1 MVPLASLA
9 QGLIASD
16 LTTASIGD
24 GERIQV
30 LKVKK
35 GQAVNEIV
43 VIEVGKRERETR
55 AVQIRQINSSSL
67 ARILVCIIRRGLS
80 GRRDSSISL
89 LFVVCGDNRD
99 LQDVLPVSSL
109 TCAAEE
115 CSIAGLHVGG
125 VLPSVM
131 SFTFGGKTI
140 VDSKKELQEVGA
152 LAAIRYHALMRD
164 DDDGSL
170 LLHKL
175 TTPAQNAKTQ

>member
-89 LFVVCGDNRD
+89 LFVVCGDNRAYR
-99 LQDVLPVSSL
+99 LWFS
-109 TCAAEE
+109 
-115 CSIAGLHVGG
+115 CS
-125 VLPSVM
+125 
-131 SFTFGGKTI
+131 
-140 VDSKKELQEVGA
+140 
-152 LAAIRYHALMRD
+152 
-164 DDDGSL
+164 
-170 LLHKL
+170 
-175 TTPAQNAKTQ
+175 